1 MPEQIIS
8 SSGTQY
14 GLIITPE
21 GRALVDMS
29 GTSIF
34 IGSVSA
40 NVDSIYVQSGLIHID
55 ETPNVSSNPELE
67 LFYITSGTA
76 TGVTGSEIGSIVKFI
91 GAGSYVQTL
100 TYTDNNLTNVGSFV

>member
-40 NVDSIYVQSGLIHID
+40 NVDSIYV
-55 ETPNVSSNPELE
+55 
-67 LFYITSGTA
+67 
-76 TGVTGSEIGSIVKFI
+76 
-91 GAGSYVQTL
+91 
-100 TYTDNNLTNVGSFV
+100 